1 VPPFKSL
8 GRGGFVLN
16 FVVSRT
22 SDLLLCVVAN
32 LRPHILKF
40 ARLRSTPLLHKI
52 RRTTICGSHPIPFVK
67 KRRLTPPFKSLGR
80 GGFVLNFV
88 VSRTSDLLLCV
99 VANLRP
105 HILKFTRLRSTP
117 LLNKIRRTTICGSH
131 PIPCDK
137 KKKACASFLKVWA
150 GVDLSWIL
158 LSLGRVICFSAL
170 SQIFV
175 LTYSSS
181 LAYARLH
188 SYTKSAEPPS
198 VVLIQSPV

>member
-1 VPPFKSL
+1 MQSYQPKISVWTCKNQTASMLGETRQNSSDNKQWFSSNHIHKKRRLVPPFKSL

-80 GGFVLNFV
+80 GGLI
-88 VSRTSDLLLCV
+88 TSLAIDSTTHFALCGTCRKQNGYGFGSLV
-99 VANLRP
+99 PNSLYKAN
-105 HILKFTRLRSTP
+105 
-117 LLNKIRRTTICGSH
+117 
-131 PIPCDK
+131 
-137 KKKACASFLKVWA
+137 
-150 GVDLSWIL
+150 
-158 LSLGRVICFSAL
+158 AL
-170 SQIFV
+170 SG
-175 LTYSSS
+175 
-181 LAYARLH
+181 
-188 SYTKSAEPPS
+188 
-198 VVLIQSPV
+198 VLIPMTNFL